1 MKDIYFEPVVSKP
14 NIRKKVI
21 HQLTHFL
28 TLCSPFL
35 SVKLANKLLGN
46 PFSRRTY
53 QMRTQVAPVTTMVS
67 TNVGN
72 VCLHKFSISVSD
84 PQKNIFL
91 CHGWGDSSTRFTQL
105 IDYLLTENFTVWSL
119 DQVGHGQSKGNYSD
133 LYCFK
138 EGTTKALQY
147 LESIQASPI
156 ALVGHSMGALGLM
169 NVDKK
174 ERLNKQLI
182 LISAPVLFF
191 ENMQNAVAS
200 VGIAKSMLDNLLEHV
215 SAKYQLSWQDLAPA
229 KRIANIDDGV
239 LIIHDTSDL
248 ICPYSLTKNLVALV
262 PHELFTTHNL
272 GHIKLLKDS
281 RLMAKVVSYAL
292 QGAVKND

>member
-1 MKDIYFEPVVSKP
+1 MKDIYFEPVISKP
-14 NIRKKVI
+14 NIRKKII
-21 HQLTHFL
+21 HLVTHYLTV
-28 TLCSPFL
+28 CSPFL
-35 SVKLANKLLGN
+35 SVQLATKLLGN

-53 QMRTQVAPVTTMVS
+53 QMRTQVAPESTMVS
-67 TNVGN
+67 TSVGE
-72 VCLHKFSISVSD
+72 VCLHKFSISVSN

-91 CHGWGDSSTRFTQL
+91 CHGWGDSSARFTQL

-119 DQVGHGQSKGNYSD
+119 DQVGHGQSSGSYSD

-138 EGTTKALQY
+138 EGTTKALRY

-182 LISAPVLFF
+182 LISAPALFF
-191 ENMQNAVAS
+191 ENMKTAVSS
-200 VGIAKSMLDNLLEHV
+200 VGIATSMLVNLLEHV
-215 SAKYQLSWQDLAPA
+215 SSKHQLSWEDLAPA
-229 KRIANIDDGV
+229 KKITSIDDGV

-248 ICPYSLTKNLVALV
+248 ICPYSLTKNLVSQV
-262 PHELFTTHNL
+262 PHQLFTTHDL
-272 GHIKLLKDS
+272 GHVKLLKDPA
-281 RLMAKVVSYAL
+281 LMAKVANYAL
-292 QGAVKND
+292 ARCCEK